1 MMPLNTSSSL
11 CGRDG
16 LSRLAPSA
24 SVAETRFSR
33 THAPLHRPGTLRY
46 LTRGCFV
53 IPAVTFPSFA
63 SWTHTKS
70 TSESYVPHNNP
81 TTHTTL
87 RNSTTAQQHLT
98 PHNPGSIRPTTT
110 TRIDQKRNRSTNPKI
125 PPSTADTSLTP
136 SSFPLKATK
145 LPNCL
150 KNAHGF
156 SPSRTTIL
164 HVNTQRLGR
173 THQPSLRCA
182 SSVASMVTL
191 TARSTQ
197 DAPSTSILLAAP
209 IAKRTGLLGTH
220 PGARS
225 ERSQRQTSRMLE
237 PRARFPVTGHRPRHI

>member
-1 MMPLNTSSSL
+1 MPLNTSSSL

-98 PHNPGSIRPTTT
+98 PHKPGSIRPTTT

-156 SPSRTTIL
+156 SHYYPTRQHAAARTD
-164 HVNTQRLGR
+164 
-173 THQPSLRCA
+173 PP
-182 SSVASMVTL
+182 
-191 TARSTQ
+191 
-197 DAPSTSILLAAP
+197 APP
-209 IAKRTGLLGTH
+209 
-220 PGARS
+220 
-225 ERSQRQTSRMLE
+225 
-237 PRARFPVTGHRPRHI
+237 PVTRPASAASRA